1 MTFFLDYWSQ
11 LHVCQHLRVE
21 PVFCIVLLWP
31 KISPLTDA
39 HSLILLWTV
48 CDGRGGKGQDNLFSW
63 WLTLPVTEALH
74 QLGCDINQCSPCR
87 LKRRVIQFSF
97 QIFRCFNLH
106 MVSTKQPDYQKATK
120 ELSPSIKF
128 LFKTS
133 MSFILKT
140 VFFNFFPISFCHL
153 SSTIQHNQIL
163 IIGLGWF
170 GAFSR
175 CHMIVVHHT
184 VQK

>member
-1 MTFFLDYWSQ
+1 MTLFQDYWSQ

-63 WLTLPVTEALH
+63 WLSLPVTEALH
-74 QLGCDINQCSPCR
+74 QLVCDINHCSPCR

-106 MVSTKQPDYQKATK
+106 MVSTKQLDYQKATK
-120 ELSPSIKF
+120 ELSPRIKF
-128 LFKTS
+128 FQNFDVFHFED
-133 MSFILKT
+133 SF
-140 VFFNFFPISFCHL
+140 FFNFFPLVSAICQVQFN
-153 SSTIQHNQIL
+153 TIKFL
-163 IIGLGWF
+163 LLGWV